1 MDQWQRELDRHA
13 SEVAEAQRDRFRTFA
28 PRIAPAPKA
37 IDDRILEEV
46 VRLATE
52 DERRRQ
58 AEIALEGIWGVRAK
72 ADVDADQR
80 EGGRKFGKAWSE
92 MTIEER
98 LEIASE
104 LRETWDL
111 YR

>member
-1 MDQWQRELDRHA
+1 MNQWQRELDRHA
-13 SEVAEAQRDRFRTFA
+13 SEVAEAQRDRFRTFV

-58 AEIALEGIWGVRAK
+58 AEIALQGIWGVRAK

-80 EGGRKFGKAWSE
+80 DGGRKFGKAWSE
-92 MTIEER
+92 MTIWER